1 MCVIWET
8 ECDFGYTKRRR
19 IDEDDAEQEAD
30 DEEEVAEAFLAGEN
44 VWNMEME
51 KSKTLTGYEEEENNN
66 DNNGDYEDNKL
77 NSTRGTTTAAS
88 KLRELAARGF
98 SCETERV
105 SHRSTRKV
113 QVGPGWFFR

>member
-44 VWNMEME
+44 VKFYQKRKMRLVFHTPFIVFLE
-51 KSKTLTGYEEEENNN
+51 TLLLLIY
-66 DNNGDYEDNKL
+66 L
-77 NSTRGTTTAAS
+77 
-88 KLRELAARGF
+88 F
-98 SCETERV
+98 I
-105 SHRSTRKV
+105 
-113 QVGPGWFFR
+113 